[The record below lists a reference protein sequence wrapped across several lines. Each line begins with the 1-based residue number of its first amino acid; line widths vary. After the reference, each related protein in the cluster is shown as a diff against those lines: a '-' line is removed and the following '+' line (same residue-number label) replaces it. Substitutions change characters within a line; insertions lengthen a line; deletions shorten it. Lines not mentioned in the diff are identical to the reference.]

1 MSDFNDH
8 PILIEFKNKYSLI
21 GEKVTEEALFQYTR
35 SSTILSLLKSNS
47 IWGTSHKNLNDPTE
61 LSHGMSFFLER
72 MEDFFKK
79 ISPND
84 FSQFIKFLEQEAYN
98 PQFIKIFIASFTA
111 NKDLLS
117 QWRGYGDYGLGL
129 SIGFAPND
137 VILDEGRTS
146 FWVKVVYD
154 DAVKRKIVDDILQNL
169 LNHTIPKF
177 RASVLTNSVDKI
189 IEAILLSLLQVSL
202 VNAVRFK
209 DKAWSEEEEWRLI
222 QLNLSGAKRSNKQVH
237 VRNRNHE
244 LIEYCNFNFKQSV
257 GNAIKEVVIGPRCNM
272 ANQRSSLETVLAGNN
287 IKITNS
293 VIPWT

>member
-1 MSDFNDH
+1 MPDFNDH
-8 PILIEFKNKYSLI
+8 PIFIEFKNKYSLI
-21 GEKVTEEALFQYTR
+21 GEKVTEETLFQYTS

-47 IWGTSHKNLNDPTE
+47 IWATSHKNLNDPTE

-72 MEDFFKK
+72 LEEFFKK

-84 FSQFIKFLEQEAYN
+84 FSRFINFLEQEAYN
-98 PQFIKIFIASFTA
+98 PKQIKIFIASFTA

-129 SIGFAPND
+129 SIGFDPND
-137 VILDEGRTS
+137 VILEEDRTS

-169 LNHTIPKF
+169 LNYTIPKF
-177 RASVLTNSVDKI
+177 RANVLVNPTDLMFP
-189 IEAILLSLLQVSL
+189 ILLSLLQVSV
-202 VNAVRFK
+202 VNAVKFK

-222 QLNLSGAKRSNKQVH
+222 QLNLSGAKNNKQIQ

-244 LIEYCNFNFKQSV
+244 LIEYCDFKFKQNI
-257 GNAIKEVVIGPRCNM
+257 GNAIKEVVIGPRSNM
-272 ANQRSSLETVLAGNN
+272 SNQRTSLETVLAGNN
-287 IKITNS
+287 TIITNS
-293 VIPWT
+293 VIPWI